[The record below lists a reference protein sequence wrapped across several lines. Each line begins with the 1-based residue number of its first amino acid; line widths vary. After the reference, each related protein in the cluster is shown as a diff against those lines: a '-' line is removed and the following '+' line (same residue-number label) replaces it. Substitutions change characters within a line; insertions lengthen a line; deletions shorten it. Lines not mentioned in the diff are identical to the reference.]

1 MWNNATTC
9 GKTRVKV
16 SVHVSN
22 RHLTNRI
29 VLSRSKQN
37 RNSPKEKKIT
47 KHNITKEMAQQQNSP
62 RDQRDSRPQGDV
74 FSVSG
79 DDDEARKQGAGSSN
93 PGPKIVTMGSVDTVT
108 IGEALEVTALSLGDK
123 PVDRKDAAAI
133 QAAETRATGDSKTR
147 PGGLAEAAQEAAATN
162 ERTALEEAKVTIA
175 DILTVRNN
183 LFYYIFFLLC
193 YVQYIFFIK
202 HTI

>member
-1 MWNNATTC
+1 
-9 GKTRVKV
+9 
-16 SVHVSN
+16 
-22 RHLTNRI
+22 
-29 VLSRSKQN
+29 
-37 RNSPKEKKIT
+37 
-47 KHNITKEMAQQQNSP
+47 MAQQQNSP
-62 RDQRDSRPQGDV
+62 RDQRDSRQHGDV

-79 DDDEARKQGAGSSN
+79 DDDVARKQGAGSSK
-93 PGPKIVTMGSVDTVT
+93 PGPAIVTMGSVDTVT

-175 DILTVRNN
+175 DILTDATEKLQGDKVVTSEDAEAVVGAELKNSPEMKTTPGGVADSMSAGARLNQP
-183 LFYYIFFLLC
+183 L
-193 YVQYIFFIK
+193 
-202 HTI
+202 

>member
-1 MWNNATTC
+1 
-9 GKTRVKV
+9 
-16 SVHVSN
+16 
-22 RHLTNRI
+22 
-29 VLSRSKQN
+29 
-37 RNSPKEKKIT
+37 
-47 KHNITKEMAQQQNSP
+47 MAQQQNSP

-79 DDDEARKQGAGSSN
+79 DDDVARKQGAGSSN

>member
-1 MWNNATTC
+1 
-9 GKTRVKV
+9 
-16 SVHVSN
+16 
-22 RHLTNRI
+22 
-29 VLSRSKQN
+29 
-37 RNSPKEKKIT
+37 
-47 KHNITKEMAQQQNSP
+47 MAQQQNSP
-62 RDQRDSRPQGDV
+62 RDQRDSRQHGDV

-79 DDDEARKQGAGSSN
+79 DDDVARKQGAGSSN
-93 PGPKIVTMGSVDTVT
+93 PGPAIVTMGSVDTVT

-133 QAAETRATGDSKTR
+133 QAAETRATGESKTR

-175 DILTVRNN
+175 DILTVITFFITF
-183 LFYYIFFLLC
+183 FYFAI
-193 YVQYIFFIK
+193 YIFFIK